1 MAAALV
7 GGSLL
12 SAFLQVLFDRM
23 ARPEFLNLFRNRKA
37 DDDLLK
43 KLKTSLLTVGA
54 VLDDAENKEIRN
66 QSVKKWLEELHDT
79 FYQAEDLLDK
89 INTEALRLK
98 VESEYQSSTS
108 RLCLERILP
117 CTSSGNRFLKR
128 IMPEIET
135 IVVSLE
141 GCIQQITPLGLQVVQ
156 SRIQSQQRFETPLVD
171 ETTIF
176 GRDADKE
183 KIIQM
188 LLSEDANRDNIT
200 VVPIV
205 GMGGLG
211 KTTLARMVYKDLR
224 VEVSFPTRAWVCVSE
239 EYDATR
245 ITKELLRE
253 LNISFHDGEKL
264 FSLQGKLQDGLTDKK
279 FLLVLDD
286 VWNSSYT
293 DWDYLRTP
301 FKGGLQGS
309 KIIVT
314 TRDLRV
320 ARTMGKKESI
330 HHLDLIS
337 TEDCWS
343 LFQTHAF
350 EIRNDNHNPELEEIG
365 KKIVKK
371 CGGLPLA
378 VKTIAGI
385 LRSKTTSEEWEEIS
399 TSEEWTQIDNQN
411 GPIPALRLS
420 YIHLPSGLKR
430 CFAYCAMFHKDYQF
444 RKEEIIQ
451 LWQAND
457 LLEYFEENKTIEN
470 KGEKCFNDLRMR
482 LLFQQST
489 ENLFTMHDL
498 VNDLARFV
506 FGKYCLRLEDH
517 QEEDATIS
525 RVRNFSYHPSYYDTF
540 HTFYLLRDSKNLR
553 TFLPLR
559 RGQFSDISCKLS
571 NKFLEDTLPEFISLR
586 VLSLPNYDNIVKL
599 PDSYIRLKQLRFLDL
614 SSTNIEKLQDWICTL
629 YNLQTLL
636 LSNCNKLK
644 ELPANL
650 AKLINLC
657 YLDISGIQLKKMAPQ
672 MGRLRKLQV
681 LTTFIVGKD
690 SDSTIEELGKLPM
703 LRGRLLIS
711 GLENVSSGRDASMA
725 NIKGKKHLEEL
736 ILKWNEDNYLQAVED
751 VLDNLQP
758 DSRIKRLNITRYC
771 GATFPNWLG
780 SPTLSHLE
788 SLSLSGCEYCFFLP
802 ALGQLKSL
810 QSLEIVQMSC
820 ILALTEE
827 FYGDISATR
836 PFPSLKKLRI
846 EKMPEWE
853 KWHIPQCDVFCS
865 LEELCI
871 IDCPKLIGEFPK
883 QLSSLR
889 RLEISG
895 CDKLVIQNGRLNIF
909 KGDIQLSSLHE
920 LKISH
925 LKDLKLLSPELC
937 KLTSLEELE
946 IQDCGSLLPFPVN
959 YLPAS
964 LKSLECYRCDKFD
977 LKSQSW
983 QGRNLELLT
992 LHHCQSL
999 KVVLL
1004 GSFPMLKRLS
1014 INHCKGIEMLLVP
1027 PCGIGDQSSLT
1038 SLQSLMPFPEGGL
1051 PAPNVTGISLSF
1063 CEKLKALPER
1073 MESLLPSLLH
1083 LNLFSC
1089 PELECFPKGGLP
1101 SSLQSLDISNC
1112 KKVMSCRRE
1121 WGLEKLPSLIN
1132 LSIGGTDE
1140 IELFPEKDW
1149 LLPSNLKTLL
1159 LMDHKNLKML
1169 NYSGLR
1175 HLTSLQLLYIRNCTR
1190 LQSLPE
1196 EGLPA
1201 FLTNLE
1207 IRACPLLK
1215 PRLEWEKGQ
1224 DWPKVAHISCVIV
1237 DLKLVP

>member
-320 ARTMGKKESI
+320 ARTM
-330 HHLDLIS
+330 
-337 TEDCWS
+337 
-343 LFQTHAF
+343 
-350 EIRNDNHNPELEEIG
+350 ELEEIG

-430 CFAYCAMFHKDYQF
+430 CFAYCAMFHRDYQF

-540 HTFYLLRDSKNLR
+540 HKFYLLRDSKNLR

-871 IDCPKLIGEFPK
+871 IDCPKVIGEFPK

-895 CDKLVIQNGRLNIF
+895 CDKLVIQN
-909 KGDIQLSSLHE
+909 
-920 LKISH
+920 
-925 LKDLKLLSPELC
+925 ELC

-1014 INHCKGIEMLLVP
+1014 INHCKGIEMLL
-1027 PCGIGDQSSLT
+1027 
-1038 SLQSLMPFPEGGL
+1038 GGL
-1051 PAPNVTGISLSF
+1051 PAPNVTEISLSF